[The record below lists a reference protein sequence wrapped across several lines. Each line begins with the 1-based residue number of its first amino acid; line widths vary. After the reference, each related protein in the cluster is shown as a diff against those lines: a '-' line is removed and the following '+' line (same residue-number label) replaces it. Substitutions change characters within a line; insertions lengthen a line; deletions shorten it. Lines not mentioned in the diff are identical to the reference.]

1 MLSYLRNLFRKKKLV
16 TTPASGPFVLH
27 RSGATAQPS
36 QDPLG
41 GNAPMPVPRVETA
54 QLQLLA
60 IVQKFPEELRKLV
73 IKLPPP
79 EAMVALPLPT
89 IQKFLPT
96 GSVKMSLASV
106 VRQSPAGT
114 FAPINTGDK
123 RLVEVPLAEIFKR
136 ISPAVLKKR
145 EDQRFTD
152 LAADG
157 FDIFGDQE
165 NPHVLAP
172 RFDEQPASLSRAVTP
187 PPLSMTTPAP
197 QSQRTLHNPLG
208 NGIVP
213 PPGVGST
220 HRAPTSA
227 PLSNPALRPPSSE
240 PEELQRVQII
250 PAGFAGSTTP
260 PPQSSPAIDQPP
272 LVVPVKELAQAW
284 PEPIKSEAFEL
295 NGTTVSLP
303 SSYVSMGLARGK
315 VAFAWGQLRGWMS
328 PSPSAPTKADESIE
342 LLLPLRVI
350 APAFLKHTRSGQQ
363 KKSMDLDDTIPPLFA
378 PSRASTPP
386 PVAPEAP
393 EAPESHEQHAEPQP
407 AAEQV
412 QPEPQT
418 EPEPQPTEAEAQ
430 PLDQPASADIPLV
443 FEEPAPSAPATSD
456 FQIELPADQA
466 PAEEAAV
473 TAETNTSDVCVAP
486 STNAAVVH
494 NGEAKTLGEAFGEPD
509 KTSWSPSE
517 IIGRLVKI
525 PGVRGAAIALQEGL
539 VIAHELPEPLK
550 GEVFAAFLPQIFARI
565 NQYAGEMKLGAVEDL
580 LVQSSSGPCH
590 IFRRGQVFFAALGAA
605 GEPLPSHILRLCA
618 DALAE

>member
-1 MLSYLRNLFRKKKLV
+1 
-16 TTPASGPFVLH
+16 
-27 RSGATAQPS
+27 
-36 QDPLG
+36 
-41 GNAPMPVPRVETA
+41 MPVPRVETA

-96 GSVKMSLASV
+96 GSVKMSFASV

-227 PLSNPALRPPSSE
+227 PLSNPALRPPSNPKNSSGCKSS
-240 PEELQRVQII
+240 LQVL
-250 PAGFAGSTTP
+250 PAQPRRRLNLRPRLTNHRWWCRSKNWLKPGPSR
-260 PPQSSPAIDQPP
+260 SSPRR
-272 LVVPVKELAQAW
+272 
-284 PEPIKSEAFEL
+284 
-295 NGTTVSLP
+295 
-303 SSYVSMGLARGK
+303 SS
-315 VAFAWGQLRGWMS
+315 
-328 PSPSAPTKADESIE
+328 
-342 LLLPLRVI
+342 
-350 APAFLKHTRSGQQ
+350 
-363 KKSMDLDDTIPPLFA
+363 
-378 PSRASTPP
+378 
-386 PVAPEAP
+386 
-393 EAPESHEQHAEPQP
+393 
-407 AAEQV
+407 
-412 QPEPQT
+412 
-418 EPEPQPTEAEAQ
+418 
-430 PLDQPASADIPLV
+430 
-443 FEEPAPSAPATSD
+443 
-456 FQIELPADQA
+456 
-466 PAEEAAV
+466 
-473 TAETNTSDVCVAP
+473 
-486 STNAAVVH
+486 
-494 NGEAKTLGEAFGEPD
+494 
-509 KTSWSPSE
+509 
-517 IIGRLVKI
+517 
-525 PGVRGAAIALQEGL
+525 
-539 VIAHELPEPLK
+539 
-550 GEVFAAFLPQIFARI
+550 
-565 NQYAGEMKLGAVEDL
+565 
-580 LVQSSSGPCH
+580 
-590 IFRRGQVFFAALGAA
+590 
-605 GEPLPSHILRLCA
+605 
-618 DALAE
+618 